1 MHNLQKATIQS
12 PELKRKLRNIQKLPV
27 YFGLLNLR
35 FRMAPTGLPVISHD
49 FIYRCSVYRIKYCIF
64 VRYYGQYI
72 GLNVTLNGQ
81 FV

>member
-1 MHNLQKATIQS
+1 MFSVIQATIQS
-12 PELKRKLRNIQKLPV
+12 PELKCKLRNIQKLPG

-49 FIYRCSVYRIKYCIF
+49 FMFRCSVYRTKYCIF